1 MNAGTFQPGVQGP
14 QLPWW
19 RIRVVWLV
27 IGGPAAVV
35 VAGVVTIVMSVRGGD
50 TPLVAPDSAAV
61 AMRTLAMQRPRPV
74 PTPAPS
80 PARPRPAP

>member
-1 MNAGTFQPGVQGP
+1 MNAGTLPPGVQGP

-35 VAGVVTIVMSVRGGD
+35 VAGIVTIVMSVRGGD
-50 TPLVAPDSAAV
+50 APLVAPDSAAV
-61 AMRTLAMQRPRPV
+61 VMRTLTMQRHV
-74 PTPAPS
+74 PAPAPS